1 MKKVAAAVIHRYG
14 FDDLRRFASAIGAA
28 AGLPPPRS
36 VALASHLLWFD
47 AAGAPDMGI
56 ASLPCWLEAI
66 ERRRVDPTATGRVIS
81 ERTALAIFDGE
92 NGPAP
97 LALARAAEV
106 AIEKAREAALGLVR
120 VSGVGPIP
128 SAAPVAAG
136 IAIGPMAGWV
146 VGPNRCW
153 SMALPSSGGL
163 PLVVDSGLAGI
174 EPGERPESA
183 GGAGRRTSPR
193 PKTTSSGREGPVSAS
208 TLLEGFWLST
218 EILIPDGGWLVA
230 AVSVSAMESLTTWHD
245 RLAAVAGRMR
255 SAAGLLLP
263 EAWEARRRQVQREGV
278 VVDPAAWTSLAEWAR
293 RFSVEVPEPV

>member
-1 MKKVAAAVIHRYG
+1 VAAAVIHRYG

-47 AAGAPDMGI
+47 AAGAPDLGI
-56 ASLPCWLEAI
+56 ASFPSWLEAI
-66 ERRRVDPTATGRVIS
+66 ERRRVDPTAAGRVIS
-81 ERTALAIFDGE
+81 ERTALAVFDGE

-97 LALARAAEV
+97 LVLARAAEV
-106 AIEKAREAALGLVR
+106 ATEKAREAAVGLVR

-153 SMALPSSGGL
+153 SMALPSQGGL
-163 PLVVDSGLAGI
+163 PLVVDSGL
-174 EPGERPESA
+174 PGSESGEGPDSA
-183 GGAGRRTSPR
+183 GGAGRRTSHR
-193 PKTTSSGREGPVSAS
+193 TKTTSSGRDGPISAS

-230 AVSVSAMESLTTWHD
+230 AVSVSAMDSPTTWHE
-245 RLAAVAGRMR
+245 RLAAVAARMQAAPGR
-255 SAAGLLLP
+255 LLP
-263 EAWEARRRQVQREGV
+263 EAWEARRRQVQQGGV
-278 VVDPAAWTSLAEWAR
+278 VIEPAAWKSLAHWAR
-293 RFSVEVPEPV
+293 RFSVEMPDPI